1 MFCKNLLCNVAVTDL
16 NYALLACFSGF
27 QTTSLENLDG
37 CFYVYQN
44 IIGKYFCNKI
54 IRHKPKPRVLLEIKV
69 FMNAFMNT
77 PLYAK
82 SAFSNAAGFSV
93 ELYYTISYHWFRCIP
108 LWWSKTRG
116 CLMFSGAK
124 KGSISPKRS
133 QWAQIGFCRPFE
145 QLPLKSLLW

>member
-1 MFCKNLLCNVAVTDL
+1 MFCKNLLCNVAVTGL

-108 LWWSKTRG
+108 SDGQKLEVVWCFQG
-116 CLMFSGAK
+116 LK
-124 KGSISPKRS
+124 KGALVQKGVNELKLDF
-133 QWAQIGFCRPFE
+133 AD
-145 QLPLKSLLW
+145 PLNSFL